1 MAFWNRLAKPAPRVI
16 DLTHLLETG
25 WTGGKITAVQSAG
38 GTVTIHTNSLT
49 RDEAGTGNV
58 LLFMLPNELRP
69 VEHKYG
75 DRTLRGHDFRVLNS
89 GHVQI
94 TNPVTILDYASST
107 YAARGGA

>member
-16 DLTHLLETG
+16 DLTHLLELG
-25 WTGGKITAVQSAG
+25 WTGGKLTAVQSAD

-58 LLFMLPNELRP
+58 LLFMMPIELRP
-69 VEHKYG
+69 LEHKYG
-75 DRTLRGHDFRVLNS
+75 DRTLRGLDFRVLNS

-107 YAARGGA
+107 YVTRGGA

>member
-1 MAFWNRLAKPAPRVI
+1 MAFWNKLPKPTPRVI
-16 DLTHLLETG
+16 ELSHLLEPD
-25 WTGGKITAVQSAG
+25 WTGGKITAAQSAD

-49 RDEAGTGNV
+49 RSEAGTGNV

-75 DRTLRGHDFRVLNS
+75 DRTLRGLDFRVLNS

-94 TNPVTILDYASST
+94 TNPVAILDYASST
-107 YAARGGA
+107 YVAKGGA